1 MLSANPWSHHT
12 AGLLE
17 SKTQAFRSF
26 WLSAS
31 KSGKKISAPYRQKNM
46 NDNILLVHFC
56 SFNVHFFKVSVFNHL
71 IRKKIFIVEDV
82 V

>member
-31 KSGKKISAPYRQKNM
+31 KSGKKKSNPYRQKSM
-46 NDNILLVHFC
+46 NDNIF
-56 SFNVHFFKVSVFNHL
+56 
-71 IRKKIFIVEDV
+71 
-82 V
+82 

>member
-1 MLSANPWSHHT
+1 MLSANPWSQHT

-17 SKTQAFRSF
+17 FKTQAFRSF

-31 KSGKKISAPYRQKNM
+31 KSGKKISAPYRQKSM
-46 NDNILLVHFC
+46 NDNILLVYFC
-56 SFNVHFFKVSVFNHL
+56 SFNVYFFKVSVFNHL